1 MIPGAFNPHAQPVNS
16 LTTGGQPVIR
26 LEGVRKSYP
35 IADGAMLA
43 VSDATFSVQDG
54 EFVSILGPSGCG
66 KSTLLMI
73 IAGLR
78 SVSAGRVLIDDAPVT
93 GPQTDVGVVFQSDV
107 LLEWRTALDNVL
119 LQATIRKLPRASY
132 RQKALDLLSSV
143 GLSGFEHRY
152 PAQLS
157 GGMRQRVSICRALV
171 HNPRI
176 LLMDEPFGA
185 LDALTR
191 EQMQED
197 LQALWMTERKSVV
210 FITHSIQEAVF
221 LSDRVVVMTHRPG
234 QVEKIITVELPR
246 PRDQNTLI
254 LPEFTQYVAQIRQLF
269 RLRQGGGRHD

>member
-1 MIPGAFNPHAQPVNS
+1 MIPGAFNPPAKPTNS
-16 LTTGGQPVIR
+16 LTAGGQPVIR
-26 LEGVRKSYP
+26 LEGVRKSYTM
-35 IADGAMLA
+35 ADGSMLA

-78 SVSAGRVLIDDAPVT
+78 SVTAGRVLIDDVLVT
-93 GPQTDVGVVFQSDV
+93 GPQTDVGIVFQTDV

-143 GLSGFEHRY
+143 GLRDFEHRY

-210 FITHSIQEAVF
+210 FITHSIPEAVF

-234 QVEKIITVELPR
+234 QVEKIVPIVLPR

-269 RLRQGGGRHD
+269 RLRRGGGRHD